1 MLTHS
6 QYLVVICLGWLLVGC
21 GPSGDELFRQAQEA
35 AENKDKELSV
45 ELVLKAAEKGCFD
58 AMIIAGGIYIHGE
71 GVEPNKELGFSLIR
85 KAAEAKHPD
94 AMFVLGKC
102 YENGT
107 ATDKDPDKARYWK
120 NQAFEADSPLA
131 MNAVAE
137 KIYHEISY
145 ASITKRIRANDD
157 NQVSYSGKEKESMAL
172 AVKVFKRLVEEDRFT
187 NKVDVAHIYQCL
199 GEIYTKGMAV
209 NQSTRAGISYYEK
222 AIKLGSKMAMGDLGY
237 IYCEG
242 EVCEKDYDKGVPLL
256 RKSLTGRN
264 DVRVLGLLGKAYADP
279 EWALSDLDT
288 AKKYFTDA
296 IYQHDN
302 SDDDHKSDFEIKESL
317 YWAGRILVF
326 EDKKYRDED
335 RGIKYLKRAAK
346 AGCNEASYFLAV
358 AYCDGI
364 GVEKDLVEAY
374 SLVISAKFSRDK
386 EIAAEAQKLYD
397 QIRKKRYPSLYN

>member
-1 MLTHS
+1 MYTHS
-6 QYLVVICLGWLLVGC
+6 RCLVVISLGCLLIGC
-21 GPSGDELFRQAQEA
+21 GPGGDELFRQAQEA
-35 AENKDKELSV
+35 AENKAQELSV
-45 ELVLKAAEKGCFD
+45 ELVLKAADKGCFD

-120 NQAFEADSPLA
+120 NKAFEADSPMA

-137 KIYHEISY
+137 NIYHEISY
-145 ASITKRIRANDD
+145 ASISKRIRANDD
-157 NQVSYSGKEKESMAL
+157 NHASYSSKDKESMAL

-187 NKVDVAHIYQCL
+187 NKVDVARIYQRL
-199 GEIYTKGMAV
+199 GKIYANGMAV
-209 NQSTRAGISYYEK
+209 NQSTRTGISYYEK
-222 AIKLGSKMAMGDLGY
+222 AIKLGSKMAMRDLGY
-237 IYCEG
+237 IFCEG
-242 EVCEKDYDKGVPLL
+242 EICEKDYDKGVPLL

-264 DVRVLGLLGKAYADP
+264 DVSVLGLLGKAYADS
-279 EWALSDLDT
+279 EWASSDLET

-296 IYQHDN
+296 IYQHDT
-302 SDDDHKSDFEIKESL
+302 SDEDDKRDFEIEESL

-326 EDKKYRDED
+326 EDEKYRDED

-346 AGCNEASYFLAV
+346 AGCNEASYFLAI

-364 GVEKDLVEAY
+364 GVKKDLDEAY
-374 SLVISAKFSRDK
+374 HYVSSAKFSRDR
-386 EIAAEAQKLYD
+386 EIAAEAKKLYD
-397 QIRKKRYPSLYN
+397 QIEKQLYPSLYN